1 LFIGRFSQCHYNALA
16 TIIQI
21 EKQNIIDNN
30 VNFYCNYIIQYD
42 TLYTPLWKWKPNN
55 DLSTQEDVIN
65 LLCPLH
71 NESVIGAEI
80 KGCYSNFNPSLFYLG
95 YEPLIEMVNLGKIQ
109 VFAMFPIILILIGLL
124 TSIYCVFDIMWTMI
138 HLSLF
143 DADLR
148 FAV

>member
-1 LFIGRFSQCHYNALA
+1 
-16 TIIQI
+16 
-21 EKQNIIDNN
+21 
-30 VNFYCNYIIQYD
+30 
-42 TLYTPLWKWKPNN
+42 
-55 DLSTQEDVIN
+55 
-65 LLCPLH
+65 
-71 NESVIGAEI
+71 
-80 KGCYSNFNPSLFYLG
+80 
-95 YEPLIEMVNLGKIQ
+95 MVNLGKIQ